1 MPTNPLIQPDEL
13 AAALQPSRDAPV
25 LLDVRWQLGGP
36 PGRDAYLAGH
46 LPGAVFVDL
55 DRELAAPP
63 GGGGRHPLPASAAF
77 QAAMRRC
84 GVRGD
89 RAVVVYDQRDTT
101 SAARAWWLLGYHGH
115 ADVRVLDGGYDGWAA
130 RGLEVT
136 TEVPDPPPGDFVS
149 RPGRR
154 PLLDAGRAAEV
165 AHAGVLLDAR
175 AAARYRGEQEPVD
188 PVAGHIPGART
199 SARPPSPSTCAY
211 SAPWALGRHPRW
223 GALER
228 APCRRERAPA
238 RPRPIR
244 HRAGHQPHVRA
255 GQRRVVRRIAGLG
268 LPALAGAGLRLV
280 ALGDGAGRVGDP
292 LAPRAGVQG
301 GAVAG
306 KLEGE
311 HQVGGDHA

>member
-1 MPTNPLIQPDEL
+1 MAPDFGGHADGQASRSTSGTE
-13 AAALQPSRDAPV
+13 PSRDAPV

-63 GGGGRHPLPASAAF
+63 GGGGRHRLPASAAF

-136 TEVPDPPPGDFVS
+136 IEVPDPPPGDFVS

-188 PVAGHIPGART
+188 PVAGHIPGAR
-199 SARPPSPSTCAY
+199 
-211 SAPWALGRHPRW
+211 SAPEIGR
-223 GALER
+223 
-228 APCRRERAPA
+228 
-238 RPRPIR
+238 
-244 HRAGHQPHVRA
+244 
-255 GQRRVVRRIAGLG
+255 
-268 LPALAGAGLRLV
+268 
-280 ALGDGAGRVGDP
+280 
-292 LAPRAGVQG
+292 
-301 GAVAG
+301 
-306 KLEGE
+306 
-311 HQVGGDHA
+311 